1 MDDTEES
8 VSPPQVA
15 VSSIMLSAALMA
27 LASGLTFAYIPIKLA
42 SLDFQPWVAASM
54 TPALALGGLAGCIAV
69 GPLLRL
75 SGHARVFMLLY
86 AMIIISMVII
96 AAVPSVVAWLFARA
110 LYGFGVNGMFIVAQS
125 WLHDVSTD
133 HNRGKTITTFY
144 VSYVVALGF
153 GAFTIRFIEIDGN
166 LIPLIATLFV
176 AIAMVPVGLT
186 RLKQPAP
193 PERVTVALRRVWH
206 ISPVGLAGMFA
217 VGGMT
222 MTLQSF
228 APIYANAE
236 GFSKADVGLLMLLMQ
251 LGLLVI
257 QIPMGLLSDRIDR
270 RRVLLAVSVIA
281 SMAAGFSIYADGSY
295 TLLWMVLV
303 FAVWNGATETIY
315 SVSSALAND
324 RADPKDYVLLS
335 STQMIAWSISGFVVP
350 LIATVAI
357 QYLPL
362 SVFMWMLV
370 SISLC
375 FGMFVLVRMRMT
387 DAVEPGDREIFQT
400 ATAQVVYP
408 GEFVHPEP
416 SMVDP
421 APKPAEFGHPE
432 TTMDDLAPE
441 PAE

>member
-1 MDDTEES
+1 MDDTEET
-8 VSPPQVA
+8 VSPPLLA
-15 VSSIMLSAALMA
+15 VSSIILSAALMA
-27 LASGLTFAYIPIKLA
+27 VASGLTFAYIPIKLA
-42 SLDFQPWVAASM
+42 SLDFEPWVSASM
-54 TPALALGGLAGCIAV
+54 MPALALGGFAGCIAV

-75 SGHARVFMLLY
+75 SGHARIFMLLY
-86 AMIIISMVII
+86 AMIIISMIII
-96 AAVPSVVAWLFARA
+96 AAVPNVEAWLLARA

-133 HNRGKTITTFY
+133 RNRGKTITTFY
-144 VSYVVALGF
+144 VSYVVSLGF
-153 GAFTIRFIEIDGN
+153 GAFSIRFIEIDGN

-186 RLKQPAP
+186 RLRQPAP
-193 PERVTVALRRVWH
+193 PERVTVALRRVWR

-228 APIYANAE
+228 APIYAYAE
-236 GFSKADVGLLMLLMQ
+236 GFPKADVGLLMLLMQ

-257 QIPMGLLSDRIDR
+257 QFPMGLLSDHMDR
-270 RRVLLAVSVIA
+270 RRILLAVCMVA

-295 TLLWMVLV
+295 TLLWMVLI

-335 STQMIAWSISGFVVP
+335 TTQMIAWSISGFVVP
-350 LIATVAI
+350 LMATVAI
-357 QYLPL
+357 QHLPL
-362 SVFMWMLV
+362 SVFMWLLGA
-370 SISLC
+370 ISLC
-375 FGMFVLVRMRMT
+375 FGVFVFVRMRMT
-387 DAVEPGDREIFQT
+387 DAVDPEDREVFQP

-408 GEFVHPEP
+408 GDFVHPEP
-416 SMVDP
+416 
-421 APKPAEFGHPE
+421 
-432 TTMDDLAPE
+432 TTGDLAAE